1 MRRSQERELLR
12 NISKF
17 LKWFNQLFELLGFDL
32 DGDTISDPNKYT
44 QEVRV
49 LGRNDKGE
57 LGSFVYNLTH
67 YIIIDKVKYGVGV
80 IDGKLQYYNPE
91 DGFHPILDTSG
102 YVFKPKI
109 PTEEETV
116 TFIPAKNTTG

>member
-17 LKWFNQLFELLGFDL
+17 LKWFNQLFELLGFDVD
-32 DGDTISDPNKYT
+32 DGTITDPNKYT

-57 LGSFVYNLTH
+57 LGTFVYNLTH
-67 YIIIDKVKYGVGV
+67 YVIINKVKYGVGV
-80 IDGKLQYYNPE
+80 IDGQLEYYNPE
-91 DGFHPILDTSG
+91 DGFHPILDTSD

-109 PTEEETV
+109 PTEEEAV
-116 TFIPAKNTTG
+116 TFIPSESTTG